1 MGINY
6 GANVTASGNTF
17 IVSDSMTAI
26 VEEMSASFAG
36 ARNKQLLGKMIGAW
50 SRPVTAQNNKIFVGK
65 RNPESGVNSLLPSV
79 PSLESLAAKEVAE
92 HEGMT
97 KAKKVGAQSSSSP
110 RNLYALARTYR
121 QMCRGFTKVPE
132 YYAVGNTSGYDLSLG
147 QTLNA
152 EAGSKVNVFLGAC
165 GDIRNLLKTVYCM
178 RQRGLDAHVRIRI
191 VLNDASMSIL
201 ARDIVL
207 LSVISR
213 GASVVDIVA
222 LWANHAITVAQRALL
237 ESVLDELRSS
247 LPGWLTFPVEAELQ
261 ISAELAEIFSAW
273 RDCTMPMQELL
284 DLHKQ
289 NVTLNTSV
297 FESAV
302 KLAED
307 AVGHNPFNKEIR
319 EHIQS
324 GNVCKTINSMT
335 SANPLMLEAPTLQYL
350 LYWSSS
356 IYRAI
361 QIDAVIK
368 ASRHEELHGVLLRT
382 LTPQIEA
389 VAETLKGGTLRVAI
403 IPGDILDALLFGGC
417 QRILSQLAQS
427 SDDQFFDFVDLSN
440 VADYVS
446 LPAVVQA
453 ALPLL
458 KVVSHARVH
467 IQSMQWRNLGL
478 ADPTAFLSHSVG
490 MDLKTYQELLG
501 VTMHARSVGPTLSQP
516 VLHTQWA
523 WDLRGSE
530 QTSWLTGA
538 TVLLEI
544 MSATKLHCATD
555 RVTTL
560 PQREAQPRKQIIT
573 SGKLAGLDC
582 SSPVT
587 LLHLLYLT
595 CPSLLMPLVR
605 LLVGRN
611 GTQRK
616 RKWELLGQAL
626 IQTDPLKSQQNFC
639 RVEFEAKAQFYKV
652 LACADMPLCV
662 VVSSVRLMQGE
673 EVPSATVV
681 QLIEAFAYSSESDCV
696 EVLLQRALV
705 EDPKWK
711 AYFVTLC
718 VVADS
723 TRLEAVGISAEVRH
737 LVIVSLTSEARVAI
751 SPLPI
756 WTACEGRPPATR
768 PWLSRDATLIEMISK
783 LPAIRELTTHA
794 AAWTT
799 HAVHETSTLVV
810 VELLLPRPFPS
821 AEKATLVVSSSGDTM
836 KIIVKAVLVKK
847 KKTEKK
853 ALSRKA
859 TAKDRAA
866 DHEDGSPS
874 FAFPEQHVIGLP
886 AVVSS
891 SGHIIKLSRQLGLM
905 VVRVPKI

>member
-1 MGINY
+1 
-6 GANVTASGNTF
+6 
-17 IVSDSMTAI
+17 

-36 ARNKQLLGKMIGAW
+36 ARNKQLLGMMVGTW
-50 SRPVTAQNNKIFVGK
+50 SKPVTAQNNKIFVGK
-65 RNPESGVNSLLPSV
+65 RSPESGVNLLLPSV

-92 HEGMT
+92 HEVMI
-97 KAKKVGAQSSSSP
+97 KSKKEGAQSSSSP
-110 RNLYALARTYR
+110 RNFYALVRTCR
-121 QMCRGFTKVPE
+121 QMCRGFTKLPQ
-132 YYAVGNTSGYDLSLG
+132 YYAVGNTFGYDLSLG

-165 GDIRNLLKTVYCM
+165 GDIRNLLKTVSCM
-178 RQRGLDAHVRIRI
+178 RQRGLDSHVKIHI
-191 VLNDASMSIL
+191 VLNDTNMSIL

-207 LSVISR
+207 LSLISR
-213 GASVVDIVA
+213 GASDVDIVA

-247 LPGWLTFPVEAELQ
+247 ILPEWLTLPVEAELQ

-273 RDCTMPMQELL
+273 RDCTMPLQELL

-289 NVTLNTSV
+289 NVTLNTSI

-302 KLAED
+302 KLVED

-324 GNVCKTINSMT
+324 GNVCKTIKSMT
-335 SANPLMLEAPTLQYL
+335 SANPLMLEAPSLQYL

-361 QIDAVIK
+361 QIDAMTR
-368 ASRHEELHGVLLRT
+368 ASRYEELHGVILRT
-382 LTPQIEA
+382 LKPQIEA
-389 VAETLKGGTLRVAI
+389 VAETLKGGTLRVAVV
-403 IPGDILDALLFGGC
+403 PGDILDALLFGGC
-417 QRILSQLAQS
+417 QGILSQLAHS
-427 SDDQFFDFVDLSN
+427 SDAQFFDFIDLSN

-458 KVVSHARVH
+458 KFVSHARVH

-478 ADPTAFLSHSVG
+478 ADPTAFLRHSVG
-490 MDLKTYQELLG
+490 MELETYQELLG
-501 VTMHARSVGPTLSQP
+501 VTMQAESVGSTLNQP

-523 WDLRGSE
+523 WDLRGSQ

-555 RVTTL
+555 RVTNL
-560 PQREAQPRKQIIT
+560 PQQEAQSRKQMIT

-587 LLHLLYLT
+587 LLHLLYLS

-626 IQTDPLKSQQNFC
+626 IQTDPLKSQQTFC
-639 RVEFEAKAQFYKV
+639 RVEFEAKAQYYKM

-673 EVPSATVV
+673 EIPSATVV

-718 VVADS
+718 VVTDS
-723 TRLEAVGISAEVRH
+723 TRLEAVGISVELRH
-737 LVIVSLTSEARVAI
+737 LVIDSLTAQAARVAT
-751 SPLPI
+751 SP
-756 WTACEGRPPATR
+756 
-768 PWLSRDATLIEMISK
+768 
-783 LPAIRELTTHA
+783 
-794 AAWTT
+794 
-799 HAVHETSTLVV
+799 
-810 VELLLPRPFPS
+810 
-821 AEKATLVVSSSGDTM
+821 
-836 KIIVKAVLVKK
+836 
-847 KKTEKK
+847 
-853 ALSRKA
+853 
-859 TAKDRAA
+859 
-866 DHEDGSPS
+866 
-874 FAFPEQHVIGLP
+874 
-886 AVVSS
+886 
-891 SGHIIKLSRQLGLM
+891 
-905 VVRVPKI
+905 